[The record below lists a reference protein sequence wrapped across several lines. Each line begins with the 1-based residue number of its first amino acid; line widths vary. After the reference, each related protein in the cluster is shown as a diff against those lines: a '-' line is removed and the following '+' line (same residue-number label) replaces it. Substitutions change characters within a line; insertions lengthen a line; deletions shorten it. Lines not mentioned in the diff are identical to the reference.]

1 MKHVHAFG
9 DDALGDL
16 DALGVAERIASGEVS
31 AAEMLDAAIARL
43 DRVEPVL
50 SAVAVDDRER
60 ARDRAA
66 RGFDGVFA
74 GVPSAIKNN
83 TAIAGV
89 PTRNGSAATADVPA
103 SSDEAFATEFLGSGF
118 NVIGATTTPAFGLTA
133 TTEFVDREPTRNPW
147 DTDFSS
153 GGSSGGAAALVASG
167 VLPIAHGNDGGGS
180 IRIPAAACGLFGLKP
195 SRGRTAPAAMAA
207 NLPIDLVSNG
217 VLTRSVRDSAAFLAD
232 VESRRDI
239 GSLQPVGRVEGPGS
253 RRLRVALVNAPI
265 TGRLLDGP
273 TDGALNEAVALL
285 ESLGHRVETVPLP
298 VDRSFVDDFSD
309 YWAMMAFGID
319 RFGGRTVGKGFDRSQ
334 LDPFSQGLSSR
345 FFRRFYRLPFAIRG
359 LNKATAAFRGLC
371 DRFDVVLSPTL
382 AHTTPE
388 IGHLSPSGDFDETFD
403 KLISYVS
410 FTPANNVSGT
420 PAVSIPFG
428 TTPDGLPVAI
438 HFSADIGDERTLL
451 ELSYELEAARPFA
464 RIQDA

>member
-16 DALGVAERIASGEVS
+16 DALGVAERIAVGEVS
-31 AAEMLDAAIARL
+31 ATEALDAALARL
-43 DRVEPVL
+43 DRIEPRL
-50 SAVAVDDRER
+50 SAIAFDDRER
-60 ARDRAA
+60 ARTRAA
-66 RGFDGVFA
+66 GEFHGVFA

-83 TAIAGV
+83 TDLAGL

-103 SSDEAFATEFLGSGF
+103 ASDEPFTGEFLGAGF

-133 TTEFVDREPTRNPW
+133 TTEFADREPTRNPW
-147 DTDFSS
+147 DTDYSS

-195 SRGRTAPAAMAA
+195 SRGRTAPAAMGEK
-207 NLPIDLVSNG
+207 LPIDLISNG

-239 GSLQPVGRVEGPGS
+239 GSLPPVGRVEGPGS
-253 RRLRVALVNAPI
+253 RRLRVAFVNTPI
-265 TGRLLDGP
+265 TGRLLDAP
-273 TDGALNEAVALL
+273 TDRAVNDAAELL
-285 ESLGHRVETVPLP
+285 ESLGHRVEKIPLP
-298 VDRSFVDDFSD
+298 VDRSFVDDFAD

-319 RFGGRTVGKGFDRSQ
+319 RFGGNTVGKGFDRSQ
-334 LDPFSQGLSSR
+334 LDPFTQALSAR
-345 FFRRFYRLPFAIRG
+345 FFRHFYRLPFALRR
-359 LNKATAAFRGLC
+359 LNKATAEFRGLC
-371 DRFDVVLSPTL
+371 DRFDVILSPTL
-382 AHTTPE
+382 AHTTPK
-388 IGHLSPSGDFDETFD
+388 IGYLSPTDDFDEVFD
-403 KLISYVS
+403 KLIGYVS

-420 PAVSIPFG
+420 PAVTLPFG
-428 TTPDGLPVAI
+428 STPDGLPVAI
-438 HFSADIGDERTLL
+438 HFSADVGAEQTLL

-464 RIQDA
+464 RIQDV